1 MNILWPIHLYP
12 PKHNC
17 GAEYAAHFINK
28 FLIAQGHNVRV
39 IIYQAEQNRV
49 KVPYVFDG
57 VEVFGTANFVDP
69 SETHSEGSAKL
80 DPYRW
85 ADVIISHLDYSAHTR
100 NICRVLRKPF
110 IHLAHSSHIYESQ
123 ANMLQGMP
131 PHATVY
137 NAKWVAEKLAYKM
150 PSMVLYPPVDP
161 NYYNVCE
168 NPEKNEY
175 IALINLNENKG
186 GHIFYEI
193 AKAMPDKK
201 FLGIKGSYEEQIMED
216 LPNVMIVEN
225 TSEIRKYYKQIRI
238 LLMPSKYESWGR
250 TATEAMAN
258 GIPVIFNWTPGLNE
272 NIGPD
277 AGLVVTDRDCISSW
291 MTKIKLLD
299 NKKTYAAFSK
309 ASRARAAEL
318 WETTQNQLQ
327 EFHKL
332 LLSLIHGRSGNL

>member
-49 KVPYVFDG
+49 KVPYQFDG
-57 VEVFGTANFVDP
+57 VEVMGATNKVDP
-69 SETHSEGSAKL
+69 SETYSASDGKL

-85 ADVIISHLDYSAHTR
+85 ADIIISHLDYSVHTR
-100 NICRVLRKPF
+100 NLCRILRKPF
-110 IHLAHSSHIYESQ
+110 IHLAHSDHDYSSQ
-123 ANMLQGMP
+123 SNMLPNMP
-131 PHATVY
+131 PHAAVY

-150 PSMVLYPPVDP
+150 PSCVLYPPVDP
-161 NYYNVCE
+161 NYYNVCDD
-168 NPEKNEY
+168 PDKNEY

-186 GHIFYEI
+186 GKIFYGI

-201 FLGIKGSYEEQIMED
+201 FLGIKGSYDEQILED

-225 TSEIRKYYKQIRI
+225 TSDIRKYYKQIRI

-258 GIPVIFNWTPGLNE
+258 GIPVIFSWTPGLNE
-272 NIGPD
+272 NIGSK
-277 AGLVVTDRDCISSW
+277 AGISIGDRNDVDLW
-291 MTKIKLLD
+291 VKKIKSLD
-299 NKKTYAAFSK
+299 NKKTYKAASSL
-309 ASRARAAEL
+309 ARNRAAEV
-318 WETTQNQLQ
+318 WSETQNQLQ